1 MLGQKYKFR
10 SVAEKLSLDLTWDL
24 LMENRFADLRAV
36 IYSNGSEFRRFRA
49 LVVGALIATDILDP
63 DLKKLR
69 NMRWE
74 NAFSDSDIVQNDDGE
89 RTLNMKATIVMQHL
103 LEASDVAHCM
113 QHWHVYRKWNER
125 LFREMTKAFREGR
138 GTGKDPAEFWYEG
151 ELAFF
156 DRWIIPLAQKLQ
168 NLPAFGVAS
177 DEYLTYAELNRREW
191 EIKGKEEVQ
200 KMVDNF
206 PIEEAP
212 FVVEV

>member
-1 MLGQKYKFR
+1 MLGQKYNFR

-36 IYSNGSEFRRFRA
+36 IYSNVSEFRRFRE
-49 LVVGALIATDILDP
+49 LLVGALIATDILDP

-74 NAFSDSDIVQNDDGE
+74 NAFSDSQKDDGE
-89 RTLNMKATIVMQHL
+89 KTLNRKATIVMQHL

-125 LFREMTKAFREGR
+125 LFREMTKSFREGR
-138 GTGKDPAEFWYEG
+138 GSGKDPAEFWYEG

-156 DRWIIPLAQKLQ
+156 DRWIIPLAQKLHS
-168 NLPAFGVAS
+168 LPAFGVAS
-177 DEYLTYAELNRREW
+177 DEYLTYAELNRSEW
-191 EIKGKEEVQ
+191 ELKGEEEVQ

-206 PIEEAP
+206 PIQDAP
-212 FVVEV
+212 KILENIPF